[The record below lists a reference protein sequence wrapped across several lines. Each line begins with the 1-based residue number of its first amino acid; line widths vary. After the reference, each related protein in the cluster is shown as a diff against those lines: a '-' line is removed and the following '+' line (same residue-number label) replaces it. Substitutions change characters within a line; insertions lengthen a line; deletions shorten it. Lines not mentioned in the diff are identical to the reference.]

1 MENKEE
7 LIDKQEN
14 NEESIKMHI
23 SKLIKEYRQ
32 KNNLKQEDL
41 AAKLNYSQKSI
52 AKWEQSLAL
61 PPLEVV
67 FKLKEMMNISLDE
80 FYGFKKR
87 GIIDSIVDKKCE
99 HFYRFNFDIDK
110 LSDDEKK
117 SFLDKIKENSK
128 QERTKYIEELFC
140 NFIKP
145 AVIEWTTKRIDPYDC
160 CENPEIVNWL
170 KMNLFSSYYFI
181 KVIGG
186 HIYIYGDKYFLS
198 PAILKEM
205 LIICKKVFEDRIENS
220 EKFNL
225 SEDRVK
231 EIKEYLENIIIYSN
245 ITRYLIFE

>member
-7 LIDKQEN
+7 IIDKQESK
-14 NEESIKMHI
+14 EESVKMHI

-80 FYGFKKR
+80 FYGFNKQ
-87 GIIDSIVDKKCE
+87 GIINSIIYKKISMI
-99 HFYRFNFDIDK
+99 RFNCK
-110 LSDDEKK
+110 DEEEKRK
-117 SFLDKIKENSK
+117 HYEEQK
-128 QERTKYIEELFC
+128 TKYTIELFC

-145 AVIEWTTKRIDPYDC
+145 AVLEWTRKRIDPYDC
-160 CENPEIVNWL
+160 CENPEIANWL
-170 KMNLFSSYYFI
+170 KMNLFRSYNFI
-181 KVIGG
+181 KEIGG
-186 HIYIYGDKYFLS
+186 HIYICDDKYFLS

-205 LIICKKVFEDRIENS
+205 IILCKKFIEERINNP
-220 EKFNL
+220 EKYNL
-225 SEDRVK
+225 SDDK
-231 EIKEYLENIIIYSN
+231 LDEIKSDLEEIIIYSN